1 MAEWE
6 MSTASITRPSGGVQM
21 VVQYEDPLVIDH
33 QIRSAE
39 PRFGVDLNQNLS
51 LDAVDL
57 DE

>member
-1 MAEWE
+1 
-6 MSTASITRPSGGVQM
+6 M
-21 VVQYEDPLVIDH
+21 VVQFEDSLVIDH